1 MSNKMNSKLK
11 VINIGHSLLI
21 ESTKK
26 MIVNNE
32 LTDVIESIEI
42 DFDEAPL
49 LTNTINRIV
58 KERNERQNEYSCD

>member
-1 MSNKMNSKLK
+1 MNSKLK